1 MRKVQSHGEY
11 LSRHFDFVG
20 AAAVDIGCG
29 TGDFVR
35 WMAER
40 GAAAIFVE
48 PVGEIGH
55 RRRLRAQRGVGGV
68 SVPLWK
74 HWDAIS

>member
-1 MRKVQSHGEY
+1 
-11 LSRHFDFVG
+11 
-20 AAAVDIGCG
+20 
-29 TGDFVR
+29 VR